1 MDREEN
7 GKHCRKQGSM
17 RGKNPPSYGGHG
29 ENKYTPAEPGV
40 HRGTFG
46 AKKNQGEQNSQKE
59 YRITQID

>member
-1 MDREEN
+1 
-7 GKHCRKQGSM
+7 M